1 MQFLN
6 PVTHDRYECLGTLK
20 HPGTR
25 NNKIKILIK
34 KKEGT
39 GACQVHNTL
48 CSGFVPQDHVQC
60 ALVKD

>member
-20 HPGTR
+20 HPGMR

-34 KKEGT
+34 KKKV
-39 GACQVHNTL
+39 QV
-48 CSGFVPQDHVQC
+48 
-60 ALVKD
+60 LVKYTTPFAVDLSLRIMFSVLW